1 LPYKKGTQSGVQA
14 ISDSFCTPVLV
25 SKNGGLH
32 ENITDGINGFII
44 DRLESRQL
52 AEKINNVFVGG
63 KLNIVTEKLKTLLIQ
78 KANEWQNFANE
89 LYDFLEMEKNKKK
102 L

>member
-1 LPYKKGTQSGVQA
+1 
-14 ISDSFCTPVLV
+14 
-25 SKNGGLH
+25 
-32 ENITDGINGFII
+32 
-44 DRLESRQL
+44 L